1 MISYTK
7 FELFDPLNSQ
17 REMLPDI
24 PGNSVIVL
32 RQGSSLPNNVEP
44 SLPQM
49 TFFYYQG
56 EEYKVIYVG
65 KSSKS
70 LRTRD
75 YNQHFKGTAGNSTL
89 RKSIGCLLGYQLIPR
104 DANAPLNGKTKFN
117 EDDEKALSKWMENNL
132 LVFFYA
138 NAEYVSLDKELI
150 KVYNPP
156 LNLQGNFNEVNSEFR
171 KRLSSLRNQSLPDTD
186 MLNNSTPS
194 VDTAKAIPVCCC
206 PVCGNRIKIR
216 GSLELHRKLTCS
228 SCGNV
233 FRNPYY
239 KPYDLIMYAVIAAVI
254 IFAGYFLLQ
263 PDSSQYIGD
272 KQELTYSE
280 AKVGVKFFLKH
291 NYLKDPDSYEA
302 IEWIAFGTY
311 NKENDT
317 YFALHKYR
325 AKNSFGGYVVEEKV
339 FVLDKDGNV
348 LKMVDDMN
356 EIINDY

>member
-49 TFFYYQG
+49 TFFYYKG

-138 NAEYVSLDKELI
+138 NAEYVSLDIELI
-150 KVYNPP
+150 TVYSP
-156 LNLQGNFNEVNSEFR
+156 
-171 KRLSSLRNQSLPDTD
+171 RLSL
-186 MLNNSTPS
+186 
-194 VDTAKAIPVCCC
+194 
-206 PVCGNRIKIR
+206 
-216 GSLELHRKLTCS
+216 
-228 SCGNV
+228 
-233 FRNPYY
+233 
-239 KPYDLIMYAVIAAVI
+239 
-254 IFAGYFLLQ
+254 
-263 PDSSQYIGD
+263 
-272 KQELTYSE
+272 
-280 AKVGVKFFLKH
+280 
-291 NYLKDPDSYEA
+291 
-302 IEWIAFGTY
+302 
-311 NKENDT
+311 
-317 YFALHKYR
+317 
-325 AKNSFGGYVVEEKV
+325 
-339 FVLDKDGNV
+339 
-348 LKMVDDMN
+348 
-356 EIINDY
+356 